1 MRIAHLSW
9 EYPPT
14 VYGGLGRHVHALAE
28 AQAALGHHVT
38 VITQA
43 APDAPVEETVAG
55 VHILRAPEAPP
66 DLPFDT
72 EHLLPWTLAL
82 NHRLTSAATAAW
94 DRLRPDVIH
103 AHDWLVAQAAD
114 NLSRIDGTPIIA
126 TMHATEAGRHQGWLP
141 TPLSRSIHSIESWL
155 ANLAHGVITCSAHM
169 ESEVIRL
176 FDVPADSITVI
187 PNGVDTHRWSRRRSV
202 GRTEKW
208 TRGPGPLLVYCGRLE
223 WEKGVHTLVE
233 AVPRLRRRYPDIQ
246 VVIAGNGSQLDSL
259 QDLVKSRRITRRVH
273 FTGWLPEPDLHSL
286 LGAADAL
293 VLPSLYEPF
302 GLVALEGAALGAPLA
317 VARTGGLAEFAG
329 ADATAISFTP
339 GDVADLAR
347 AVRCILDDESAAQ
360 RRTRAARR
368 RLRERH
374 SWPALA
380 SSTVDFYVHA
390 TQSRRTPRSSQPR
403 DLSGN
408 LLAAPSA

>member
-43 APDAPVEETVAG
+43 APDAPAEETVAG
-55 VHILRAPEAPP
+55 VHILRAPETPP
-66 DLPFDT
+66 DLTFDT
-72 EHLLPWTLAL
+72 EHLLAWTLAL
-82 NHRLTSAATAAW
+82 NHRLTSSAADAW
-94 DRLRPDVIH
+94 NRLRPDVIH
-103 AHDWLVAQAAD
+103 AHDWLVAQAAV
-114 NLSRIDGTPIIA
+114 NLSRIDGAPIIA

-155 ANLAHGVITCSAHM
+155 VSLAHGVITCSAHM

-176 FDVPADSITVI
+176 FDVPADSIAVI

-202 GRTEKW
+202 GGAHQWKHD
-208 TRGPGPLLVYCGRLE
+208 PGPLLVYCGRLE

-246 VVIAGNGSQLDSL
+246 VVIAGNGSQLDAL
-259 QDLVKSRRITRRVH
+259 HDLVKSRRLRRRVH
-273 FTGWLPEPDLHSL
+273 FTGWLPERELHSL
-286 LGAADAL
+286 LGEADAL
-293 VLPSLYEPF
+293 VVPSVYEPF
-302 GLVALEGAALGAPLA
+302 GLVALEGAALGTPLA

-329 ADATAISFTP
+329 ADVTALTFAP
-339 GDVADLAR
+339 GDATDLAQV
-347 AVRCILDDESAAQ
+347 VRSIIDDEPAAK
-360 RRTRAARR
+360 RRSRAARR

-380 SSTVDFYVHA
+380 SSTVDFYTQA
-390 TQSRRTPRSSQPR
+390 AQSRRAPRSSQPQ
-403 DLSGN
+403 DLTVN
-408 LLAAPSA
+408 LLQAPSA